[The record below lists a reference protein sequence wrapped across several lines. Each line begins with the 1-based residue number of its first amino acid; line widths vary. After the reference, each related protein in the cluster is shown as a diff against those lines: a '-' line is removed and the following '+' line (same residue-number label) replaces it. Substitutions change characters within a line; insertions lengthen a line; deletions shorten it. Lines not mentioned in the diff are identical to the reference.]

1 VAYRD
6 AEDWQHLRDALYG
19 EVGKVDA
26 DRAIERLRHARQDLP
41 ASTAEATPRFWLEE
55 SDEHAVISIE
65 GVPRIVVRHGFSAAV
80 YALIDELVAER
91 IRRAENK

>member
-1 VAYRD
+1 LD
-6 AEDWQHLRDALYG
+6 
-19 EVGKVDA
+19 
-26 DRAIERLRHARQDLP
+26 
-41 ASTAEATPRFWLEE
+41 E